1 MRKKNEDDMSE
12 DRGSKKPASGKA
24 ARTRKAPLGDA
35 DLKVTSIQDM
45 YLSPKRQCTAMSKHT
60 GQQCGRYAM
69 KGLRVCVMHGGATR
83 QAKAKAA
90 ERIQQASGYAADL
103 LVEMMANPDIDVKTR
118 TQIAQD
124 LLDRSGVN
132 SKTILQIGIEPPKS
146 FEMFVGD
153 ALVDVADG
161 DDSNVMDAE
170 VIDDEDTP
178 LVPRDPDAVYEGNR
192 FDRAVFAE
200 VERPRTRQLPKRAL
214 SQLERARMEAEEREA
229 LGGAPASARS
239 RRAGGRSD
247 DDEAMAEQQD
257 REDAE
262 LQRVRRAERE
272 RNANQAGDRH
282 VRNSEATMSQPR
294 NRQRR

>member
-1 MRKKNEDDMSE
+1 MTD
-12 DRGSKKPASGKA
+12 P
-24 ARTRKAPLGDA
+24 
-35 DLKVTSIQDM
+35 KVTSIQDM

-153 ALVDVADG
+153 ALVDVAD
-161 DDSNVMDAE
+161 DDPNVMDAE
-170 VIDDEDTP
+170 VIDDDDTP
-178 LVPRDPDAVYEGNR
+178 LVPRDPGMAYEGNR
-192 FDRAVFAE
+192 HDRAVFAE
-200 VERPRTRQLPKRAL
+200 VERAHSRRPSASSEADRAQAEAAAVARHTQSQVTQRQADIDR
-214 SQLERARMEAEEREA
+214 EREA
-229 LGGAPASARS
+229 MLLAKANGTWNPSSRGQAIREADDRDPGR
-239 RRAGGRSD
+239 RRARIRDGG
-247 DDEAMAEQQD
+247 
-257 REDAE
+257 
-262 LQRVRRAERE
+262 LGER
-272 RNANQAGDRH
+272 
-282 VRNSEATMSQPR
+282 
-294 NRQRR
+294 

>member
-1 MRKKNEDDMSE
+1 MRKKNEDNMPE
-12 DRGSKKPASGKA
+12 DKGSKKPASSQA
-24 ARTRKAPLGDA
+24 ARKASEPLGDA

-124 LLDRSGVN
+124 LLNRAGV
-132 SKTILQIGIEPPKS
+132 SERTVLQIGVEQPKS
-146 FEMFVGD
+146 FLDFVGD
-153 ALVDVADG
+153 ALVDVADD
-161 DDSNVMDAE
+161 DDSNIV
-170 VIDDEDTP
+170 
-178 LVPRDPDAVYEGNR
+178 DAVVIEDDDAPLMPRNSDATYEGNR
-192 FDRAVFAE
+192 HDRALDAQ
-200 VERPRTRQLPKRAL
+200 VERARSRDPKRAL
-214 SQLERARMEAEEREA
+214 SQVERARMEAAEREV
-229 LGGAPASARS
+229 LSGAPANSRS

-247 DDEAMAEQQD
+247 DDAAMAEQQD
-257 REDAE
+257 REDNE
-262 LQRVRRAERE
+262 LRRVRRAERE
-272 RNANQAGDRH
+272 RNADRAGDRH
-282 VRNSEATMSQPR
+282 PRNAEATMTQP
-294 NRQRR
+294 NRRKRR

>member
-1 MRKKNEDDMSE
+1 MRKKNEDNMPE
-12 DRGSKKPASGKA
+12 DRGSKMPASGKA
-24 ARTRKAPLGDA
+24 ARTGKAPLGDA

-146 FEMFVGD
+146 FEAFVGD
-153 ALVDVADG
+153 ALVDVPV
-161 DDSNVMDAE
+161 DDDDPNVMDAE
-170 VIDDEDTP
+170 VIDDDTP
-178 LVPRDPDAVYEGNR
+178 LVPRDPEVRNR
-192 FDRAVFAE
+192 YDRAVFAE
-200 VERPRTRQLPKRAL
+200 VERAQPLPTPKRAL
-214 SQLERARMEAEEREA
+214 SQVERSRMEAEESA
-229 LGGAPASARS
+229 LARRGGT
-239 RRAGGRSD
+239 D
-247 DDEAMAEQQD
+247 
-257 REDAE
+257 
-262 LQRVRRAERE
+262 
-272 RNANQAGDRH
+272 
-282 VRNSEATMSQPR
+282 
-294 NRQRR
+294 QRRRPR